1 MTEFFAGQV
10 ADDAPVA
17 EAALVEPSPVVLKTD
32 GPTLAEWVAAGYAAE
47 AYPPSGYATREAGSV
62 YLGHVGEPAVEGK
75 DF

>member
-1 MTEFFAGQV
+1 MSETDEGLV
-10 ADDAPVA
+10 VDSAPVA
-17 EAALVEPSPVVLKTD
+17 EAAPVEPSPVVLKTD

-47 AYPPSGYATREAGSV
+47 TYPPSGYATREAGSV